1 MQKKHQTFCNLVTKA
16 LKDIHTEDGDLA
28 SMFRPLVQDFHC
40 IFIDEAEDWNPV
52 QLNKI
57 SNGALKDYSKNGI
70 LWILFDH
77 IQSSSLNAGYGI
89 AESGRH
95 LIPSVNLPGTVL
107 QRGGSPDCE
116 HRTKEGIKVTCACI
130 FTFKADDGKYHEWE
144 DTTKVILP
152 IKQCD
157 CKNKDKSHEKLPM
170 TILKKIYR
178 SSVRCHDFL

>member
-1 MQKKHQTFCNLVTKA
+1 MFQS
-16 LKDIHTEDGDLA
+16 LKD
-28 SMFRPLVQDFHC
+28 F
-40 IFIDEAEDWNPV
+40 
-52 QLNKI
+52 
-57 SNGALKDYSKNGI
+57 SKNGI

-116 HRTKEGIKVTCACI
+116 HRTKDGIKVTCFCR

-144 DTTKVILP
+144 ETTKVILP

-157 CKNKDKSHEKLPM
+157 CKNKDKSHEKLPI

-178 SSVRCHDFL
+178 SSVRCHDFLQNPLISMFDPQVEMGHTISGPENIAFQFHSGIRGSKKKLTL